1 MNRREEVEQWVKKNI
16 DMRFSR
22 SNGPGGQNVNKR
34 STKVTAWVPVS
45 SMEFL
50 TLEEQS
56 RLKKKLSGRLN
67 SEGAL
72 VIRVRETRSQAQ
84 NRTLAVERATATILD
99 ALKKEKRRKVMR
111 VPRAAKEK
119 RLEGKRLQSEKK
131 KLRGGVSNNGHGEE

>member
-1 MNRREEVEQWVKKNI
+1 MNKREEVEQWVKKNI

-22 SNGPGGQNVNKR
+22 SDGPGGQNVNKR
-34 STKVTAWVPVS
+34 STKVTAWVLVS

-111 VPRAAKEK
+111 IPRTAKEK

>member
-22 SNGPGGQNVNKR
+22 SDGPGGQNVNKR

-111 VPRAAKEK
+111 IPRTAKD
-119 RLEGKRLQSEKK
+119 
-131 KLRGGVSNNGHGEE
+131 